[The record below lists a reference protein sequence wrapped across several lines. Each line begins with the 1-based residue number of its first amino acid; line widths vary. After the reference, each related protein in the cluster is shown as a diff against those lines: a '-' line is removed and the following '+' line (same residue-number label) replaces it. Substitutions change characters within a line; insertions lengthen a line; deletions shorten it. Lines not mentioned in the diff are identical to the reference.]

1 MNKINWKVRFRNRT
15 WLAGFIS
22 QTVLVIQAITGTLA
36 GFDVIPFDLEQM
48 DGWIT
53 TALIAVNAV
62 LVYLSYL
69 GIITDPTVDGVGDSE
84 RGLNR
89 DTPLK

>member
-1 MNKINWKVRFRNRT
+1 MKINWSIRFKNRT

-22 QTVLVIQAITGTLA
+22 QTVLLIQAITGTLT

-53 TALIAVNAV
+53 TALIAVNAI

-69 GIITDPTVDGVGDSE
+69 GIITDPTVDGISDSE
-84 RGLNR
+84 RSLNR
-89 DTPLK
+89 EKPL